1 MLIVRPAQ
9 LEAFQSQADAAF
21 EMQIVEYLQEEHGE
35 DLVRLPTGV
44 LVIEQPSAK
53 TLRERNEDDF
63 EQFPAGMFSV
73 EELPDEILLEMVRNG
88 IARARNY
95 GMSWE
100 SSLTAFV
107 VLMFVI
113 APNFDQHPNIQQVL
127 KDTTIVPDERI
138 DHLWER
144 TSEEDWEKVEQHYDS
159 SAWGIEHVKEIKI
172 T

>member
-9 LEAFQSQADAAF
+9 LEAFQPQADAAF
-21 EMQIVEYLQEEHGE
+21 ETQVVQYLQEEHGE
-35 DLVRLPTGV
+35 DIVRLPTGV
-44 LVIEQPSAK
+44 LIIEQPSAK
-53 TLRERNEDDF
+53 TLQEKYEDDF
-63 EQFPAGMFSV
+63 EQLPEGMFIV
-73 EELPDEILLEMVRNG
+73 EQLPDEILLGMVRSG

-95 GMSWE
+95 EMSWE

-113 APNFDQHPNIQQVL
+113 APNFDQHPNIQRVL

-144 TSEEDWEKVEQHYDS
+144 TSEEDWEKVAQHYDS
-159 SAWGIEHVKEIKI
+159 SAWGIKPVEEKTVA
-172 T
+172 